1 MGHIVPWNYPILEMC
16 KMIAPCI
23 AAGCT
28 SVYKTNEWTPLSVCK
43 MVTLVEAAGWP
54 AGMVALQLILL
65 VPVLVLMLALVR
77 VWVRVRVWVLVLVRV
92 LMRVWLTGGCCLF
105 LDFFFESASAPPQ
118 QPTTTSTP
126 TTTKGLLNVV
136 HGGVPVGEMITKHQ
150 NVSKIVFTG
159 SVRAGRAIQIAAA
172 NSNLKPVCL

>member
-65 VPVLVLMLALVR
+65 VPVLVPVLVLVLVLVR
-77 VWVRVRVWVLVLVRV
+77 VRVRVRVQVQVRVQVLVLVRVRVWVQVRVRV
-92 LMRVWLTGGCCLF
+92 LMRVWVREQVVAAYSWT
-105 LDFFFESASAPPQ
+105 FFF
-118 QPTTTSTP
+118 
-126 TTTKGLLNVV
+126 
-136 HGGVPVGEMITKHQ
+136 
-150 NVSKIVFTG
+150 F
-159 SVRAGRAIQIAAA
+159 
-172 NSNLKPVCL
+172 